1 MWLFYSTR
9 SAERPAVMARELG
22 ISVCEFVA
30 FEQQR
35 LTFGL
40 CKRIAKQSPKFSFAG
55 WALPLPKSR

>member
-1 MWLFYSTR
+1 
-9 SAERPAVMARELG
+9 MARGLG

>member
-1 MWLFYSTR
+1 
-9 SAERPAVMARELG
+9 MARGLD

-40 CKRIAKQSPKFSFAG
+40 CKRIAKQSAEIQFRSPCQNRDK
-55 WALPLPKSR
+55 PLA